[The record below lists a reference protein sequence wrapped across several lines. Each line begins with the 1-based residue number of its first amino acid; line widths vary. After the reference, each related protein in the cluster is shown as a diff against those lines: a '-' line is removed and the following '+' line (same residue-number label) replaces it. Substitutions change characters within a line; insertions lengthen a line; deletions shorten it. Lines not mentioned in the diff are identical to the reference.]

1 MRQMTIKLSRSEQK
15 RRIKEVE
22 QLVRELV
29 ELPEPVVKKLP
40 GDEEIRLLILEAQ
53 GLKGGAR
60 KRQIKYITKVLKNEP
75 LAGLYDY
82 LADRKG
88 GKLKEK
94 KQFHALEYFRDSL
107 LNEAIARR
115 KELAADQ
122 EELPD
127 NWQSS
132 TIDAIKKELPLVD
145 GSALRRLSAIY
156 ARTRQTR
163 HSREIF
169 RLLRAA
175 GELARQREKEKHEKT
190 A

>member
-1 MRQMTIKLSRSEQK
+1 MSVRISRSEQK

-29 ELPEPVVKKLP
+29 ELPEPVLKKLP
-40 GDEEIRLLILEAQ
+40 GDKELRLLFLETL

-60 KRQIKYITKVLKNEP
+60 KRQIKYITRYIIKNLDNAP
-75 LAGLYDY
+75 LAGLYDF
-82 LADRKG
+82 LGGLKG
-88 GKLKEK
+88 EKLKQK
-94 KQFHALEYFRDSL
+94 KEFHALEYFRDSL

-122 EELPD
+122 EELPEL
-127 NWQSS
+127 WTSAI
-132 TIDAIKKELPLVD
+132 IDEIVRELPQVD
-145 GSALRRLSAIY
+145 KSALQRLSAMY
-156 ARTRQTR
+156 ARTRQAR

-175 GELARQREKEKHEKT
+175 AELARQRDQKKK

>member
-1 MRQMTIKLSRSEQK
+1 MTIKLSRSEQK

-29 ELPEPVVKKLP
+29 ELPEPVLKKLP
-40 GDEEIRLLILEAQ
+40 GDEEIRLLIIEVQ

-60 KRQIKYITKVLKNEP
+60 KRQIKYITKMLKNEP

-82 LADRKG
+82 LADKKG
-88 GKLKEK
+88 GKLKQK

-115 KELAADQ
+115 KELATDQ
-122 EELPD
+122 EELTE
-127 NWQSS
+127 NWDSS
-132 TIDAIKKELPLVD
+132 TINEILVELPLVD
-145 GSALRRLSAIY
+145 VSALQRLSAIY

-175 GELARQREKEKHEKT
+175 AELARQREKIKK

>member
-1 MRQMTIKLSRSEQK
+1 MSVRISRSEQK

-22 QLVRELV
+22 KLVRELA
-29 ELPEPVVKKLP
+29 ELPEPVLKKLP
-40 GDEEIRLLILEAQ
+40 GDKELRLLFIETL

-60 KRQIKYITKVLKNEP
+60 KRQIKYITRYIIKNLDNKP
-75 LAGLYDY
+75 LAGLYDF
-82 LADRKG
+82 LGGLKG
-88 GKLKEK
+88 EKLKQK
-94 KQFHALEYFRDSL
+94 KEFHALEYFRDSL

-122 EELPD
+122 EELPEL
-127 NWQSS
+127 WTSAI
-132 TIDAIKKELPLVD
+132 IDEIVRELPQVD
-145 GSALRRLSAIY
+145 KSALQRLSAMY
-156 ARTRQTR
+156 ARTRQAR

-175 GELARQREKEKHEKT
+175 AELARQRDQEKK

>member
-1 MRQMTIKLSRSEQK
+1 MTIKLSRSEQK

-29 ELPEPVVKKLP
+29 ELPEPVLKKLP
-40 GDEEIRLLILEAQ
+40 GDEEIRLLIIEAQ

-75 LAGLYDY
+75 LAGLYKY
-82 LADRKG
+82 LADRNG
-88 GKLKEK
+88 GTLQQK

-115 KELAADQ
+115 KELAANQ
-122 EELPD
+122 EELTE
-127 NWQSS
+127 NWDSS
-132 TIDAIKKELPLVD
+132 TLDAISRELPLVD
-145 GSALRRLSAIY
+145 LSALRRLAAMY
-156 ARTRQTR
+156 ARTRQNR

-175 GELARQREKEKHEKT
+175 GELARQREKEKQAKT
-190 A
+190 T